1 VKIGQSVQQEK
12 SFTINSAE
20 IGVVLMRQ
28 RRIPFE
34 SRDAWFRLVR
44 LRPSFWRIRSCRY
57 V

>member
-28 RRIPFE
+28 RASRLNHVMRGSGWCCVGRLFE
-34 SRDAWFRLVR
+34 GYDLVDM
-44 LRPSFWRIRSCRY
+44 
-57 V
+57 